1 MNVNKVIF
9 NNQTLID
16 LTDDTVTPE
25 TLAEGYTAHNAAGN
39 PIVGTMKVI
48 EPLVTKSVVLKST
61 NWSNNESPYSYTL
74 NFSEVNENSIQIITP
89 PVNVSSEDLEM
100 LQAANI
106 QDGGQTAN
114 GEMTILAYGDKP
126 TANLSV
132 RILIVNI

>member
-1 MNVNKVIF
+1 MNVNKVVF

-74 NFSEVNENSIQIITP
+74 NFSEVNENSI
-89 PVNVSSEDLEM
+89 
-100 LQAANI
+100 
-106 QDGGQTAN
+106 
-114 GEMTILAYGDKP
+114 
-126 TANLSV
+126 
-132 RILIVNI
+132 